1 MQYVIPVLLFA
12 GLALLAGVL
21 LSVFSKVFAVEQ
33 DERIPLVR
41 DALPGAN
48 CGACGYAG
56 CDAYAEAVSKAAQS

>member
-1 MQYVIPVLLFA
+1 MEYIVPILLFA
-12 GLALLAGVL
+12 ALGLLAGVL

-41 DALPGAN
+41 EALPGAN

-56 CDAYAEAVSKAAQS
+56 